1 MRSSSRKSA
10 RMTRLGGNAGNAVI
24 EFALVFPLLLLVVFG
39 ISEFGRALRTVQA
52 LNSAAREGAR
62 LAAVTAPDQG
72 AVTARVNE
80 VLAAAQV
87 TSSGLVVEGP
97 LGGGGGLE
105 QIVRVTVTSDFEV
118 LSGTILETFAGTI
131 TLQGVSVMRH
141 EGGA

>member
-1 MRSSSRKSA
+1 MRAFSRTPSRRA
-10 RMTRLGGNAGNAVI
+10 RLGGNAGNAAI
-24 EFALVFPLLLLVVFG
+24 EFALVFPLLLLIVFG

-52 LNSAAREGAR
+52 LNTAAREGAR

-87 TSSGLVVEGP
+87 TGSGLTIEGP
-97 LGGGGGLE
+97 LGSVPE
-105 QIVRVTVTSDFEV
+105 QTVRVTVTSDFEV
-118 LSGTILETFAGTI
+118 LTGTILEDFAGTI
-131 TLQGVSVMRH
+131 TFQGVSVMRH

>member
-10 RMTRLGGNAGNAVI
+10 RMARLGGNAGNAVI

-87 TSSGLVVEGP
+87 TPSGTTVVGP
-97 LGGGGGLE
+97 SGGGLE
-105 QIVRVTVTSDFEV
+105 QTVTVTVTSDFEV

-131 TLQGVSVMRH
+131 TFQGVSVMRF

>member
-10 RMTRLGGNAGNAVI
+10 RTPRLGGNAGNAVI

-87 TSSGLVVEGP
+87 TSSGLTVEGP
-97 LGGGGGLE
+97 SGPGLE
-105 QIVRVTVTSDFEV
+105 QTVTVTVTSDFEV

>member
-1 MRSSSRKSA
+1 MRASSRIPA
-10 RMTRLGGNAGNAVI
+10 RKARLGGNAGNAAI
-24 EFALVFPLLLLVVFG
+24 EFALVFPLLLLIVFG

-80 VLAAAQV
+80 VLTAAQV
-87 TSSGLVVEGP
+87 TSSGVTVEGP
-97 LGGGGGLE
+97 LGAIPE
-105 QIVRVTVTSDFEV
+105 QTVRVTVTSDFEV

-141 EGGA
+141 ESGA